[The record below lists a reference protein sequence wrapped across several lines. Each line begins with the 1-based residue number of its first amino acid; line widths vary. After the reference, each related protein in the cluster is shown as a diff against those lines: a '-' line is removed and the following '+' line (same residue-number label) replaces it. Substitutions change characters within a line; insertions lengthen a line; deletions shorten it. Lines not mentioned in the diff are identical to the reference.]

1 MKIKGTTDQSLFDIA
16 LVAFQDPSRV
26 YELVTSGF
34 VENIN
39 SEVAGVEFEFTQTKL
54 TQKEVVKTIQQKRK
68 VVTISEDQTVFD
80 IALQYYGG
88 PEFVFDF
95 ITENGLEN
103 IGAEPVGKTL
113 KYTELKT
120 IIPTYFRKKGKS
132 VATNSS
138 PEQVVY
144 NSGIDFDIIEST
156 LTSY

>member
-1 MKIKGTTDQSLFDIA
+1 MNYKGTTDQSLFDIA

-26 YELVTSGF
+26 YELVAAGF

-39 SEVAGVEFEFTQTKL
+39 SEVAGVNFEFTQTKI

-68 VVTISEDQTVFD
+68 VVTISQDQTVFD

-113 KYTELKT
+113 QYTELKT
-120 IIPTYFRKKGKS
+120 IIPTYFRKKGKTI
-132 VATNSS
+132 ATNAN

-144 NSGIDFDIIEST
+144 NSGIDYDLIEST
-156 LTSY
+156 LTIY

>member
-138 PEQVVY
+138 PEQLVD
-144 NSGIDFDIIEST
+144 NSGIDFAIIEST
-156 LTSY
+156 LTIY